1 MGIAGAVVD
10 NAVKVHAN
18 MDHWPSTDGK
28 EIAAGFKLEEFNLI
42 NDFSAAGQ

>member
-10 NAVKVHAN
+10 NAVQVHAN
-18 MDHWPSTDGK
+18 MSHWPATDGAA
-28 EIAAGFKLEEFNLI
+28 IAAGFKLDEFSLI

>member
-10 NAVKVHAN
+10 NVVKVHAN
-18 MDHWPSTDGK
+18 MSHWPATNGE
-28 EIAAGFKLEEFNLI
+28 EIAAGFKLDEFSLI